1 MLGLRRRFE
10 QETTYTRVGPVLM
23 AVNPNRVLPE
33 KPGPHV
39 TDVALAAMRGAVDE
53 GRSQA
58 VVISGES
65 GAGKTVS
72 ATKIIEFLISRS
84 SHDTG
89 RKSFERRELAKE
101 ELLSRLKASIPALEA
116 LGNAGTALNENSSRF
131 GKLVKLTYDGA
142 GRARDVVGA
151 HVEEFLL
158 EKARVARR
166 ARGAGERNYHFLCQL
181 AAAAGAGATY
191 APPATLAAGDV
202 DALVATEQ
210 SFRDCGVPWD
220 DLKLLRTVGEAVLR
234 LGDDDVDGAARRL
247 SVEPDAL
254 RRALAQRT
262 CAGAGVGDADVGVP
276 YEPVERTRV
285 VDALAKALYAALF
298 SAAVAGVNAALARP
312 LADCRPP
319 GAAAAAGAAPPP
331 PPGTAAFVGILD
343 IYGFEIFAANGLDQ
357 LLINFANEVLQR
369 NFDDCLLAAEAA
381 RYDADAVPWA
391 SLDLARTL
399 KSSAIVDLVTK
410 APRGLLP
417 LLDEQVKLGNRG
429 SDAAFLTQA
438 DKAHR
443 ASGVYAKPRLDRNAF
458 VVAHYAGAVTYDPA
472 GFLLSNSDPLPADVA
487 AVFARSANPG
497 VAALV
502 AGASSGDKA
511 APGGLPSL
519 RDVARASAASHAVVA
534 TLAAAAPR
542 KALPQLRESTSRV
555 FRGQMKQLEATL
567 ASCAQPA
574 HYVRC
579 VRPNAAKRADRFDA
593 ALVLRQ
599 LRASGIMDL
608 VKIRALGFPERVS
621 AKAFAEEFA
630 PRADAAEARA
640 LDAALAAAGGAGA
653 LLEARAAARGARA
666 RRAAAVAR
674 GRGLD
679 DVAFR
684 APEPLALPDAA
695 DALAAAAARALAA
708 ARLGPAA
715 TDAAPDGPW
724 CVGAASGLVY
734 LKKGS
739 LAALRAADRDRDA
752 AARRAWAALVAEG
765 RRVAAAEAAAA
776 RVAMALGARRRGQLV
791 RRDVARAALAAAV
804 DRARLA
810 VPRARAAVD
819 EGRAAARRLVGWADH
834 PHGAVAALEDDA
846 DRALADAE
854 GEAARARATLAEAAL
869 AGEAA
874 VDAARRVDGA
884 VAALDRA
891 ARAFRDE
898 AAAVLAATAELATL
912 LGAEQR
918 RRAASRAF
926 AACAAA
932 TAPWRAALRGDEFLV
947 SAADVS
953 LLEKPSLFGGRKRTA
968 ATALV
973 THRGRVL
980 VVAAASRAVRHRVA
994 RGDAVVAVGAAPA
1007 PGGGCCAAPA
1017 AIVGRPGPDEPCLVT
1032 LQPLGA
1038 AGRNVK
1044 AAPAFVDGRPRAARG
1059 WTAVAGL
1066 LNDPA
1071 FAPPAPAEIIRLRAR
1086 LASADE

>member
-1 MLGLRRRFE
+1 M
-10 QETTYTRVGPVLM
+10 
-23 AVNPNRVLPE
+23 
-33 KPGPHV
+33 
-39 TDVALAAMRGAVDE
+39 
-53 GRSQA
+53 
-58 VVISGES
+58 
-65 GAGKTVS
+65 
-72 ATKIIEFLISRS
+72 
-84 SHDTG
+84 
-89 RKSFERRELAKE
+89 
-101 ELLSRLKASIPALEA
+101 
-116 LGNAGTALNENSSRF
+116 
-131 GKLVKLTYDGA
+131 
-142 GRARDVVGA
+142 
-151 HVEEFLL
+151 
-158 EKARVARR
+158 
-166 ARGAGERNYHFLCQL
+166 
-181 AAAAGAGATY
+181 
-191 APPATLAAGDV
+191 
-202 DALVATEQ
+202 
-210 SFRDCGVPWD
+210 
-220 DLKLLRTVGEAVLR
+220 GEAVLR

-319 GAAAAAGAAPPP
+319 RRRRAAAAGAAPPP

-579 VRPNAAKRADRFDA
+579 VRRTRPSADRFDA

-630 PRADAAEARA
+630 PRADAARRARSTPRWRP
-640 LDAALAAAGGAGA
+640 
-653 LLEARAAARGARA
+653 RAAPGPCSRRAPRARARA

-674 GRGLD
+674 GRGLRRRR
-679 DVAFR
+679 VPR
-684 APEPLALPDAA
+684 AR
-695 DALAAAAARALAA
+695 AARA
-708 ARLGPAA
+708 ARRRRRARGGRGARA
-715 TDAAPDGPW
+715 RRGAPRARGDRRRAGRP
-724 CVGAASGLVY
+724 VVRRRRQRLVY

-776 RVAMALGARRRGQLV
+776 RVATALGARRRGQLV

-810 VPRARAAVD
+810 VPARAAAVD

-874 VDAARRVDGA
+874 VDAARRSTARCARSTARRGRSATRRRPCSPRRRSSRRSWAPSSAAARPRGPLRPARRRPRRGA
-884 VAALDRA
+884 PRSAATNSSCPRPTSPSSRSPRSSAAGRGRPRPRSSRTAAASSSSPRRRARSATASRAATRSSPSARRPPRAAGAAPRRRRRSSA
-891 ARAFRDE
+891 ARAP
-898 AAAVLAATAELATL
+898 TSP
-912 LGAEQR
+912 
-918 RRAASRAF
+918 AS
-926 AACAAA
+926 
-932 TAPWRAALRGDEFLV
+932 
-947 SAADVS
+947 
-953 LLEKPSLFGGRKRTA
+953 
-968 ATALV
+968 
-973 THRGRVL
+973 
-980 VVAAASRAVRHRVA
+980 
-994 RGDAVVAVGAAPA
+994 
-1007 PGGGCCAAPA
+1007 
-1017 AIVGRPGPDEPCLVT
+1017 
-1032 LQPLGA
+1032 
-1038 AGRNVK
+1038 
-1044 AAPAFVDGRPRAARG
+1044 
-1059 WTAVAGL
+1059 
-1066 LNDPA
+1066 
-1071 FAPPAPAEIIRLRAR
+1071 
-1086 LASADE
+1086 

>member
-191 APPATLAAGDV
+191 APPATLAAGDA
-202 DALVATEQ
+202 DALAATEQ

-298 SAAVAGVNAALARP
+298 SAAVAGVNAALAHP

-319 GAAAAAGAAPPP
+319 GAAGAAGAAAPP

-776 RVAMALGARRRGQLV
+776 RVATALGARRRGQLV

-1017 AIVGRPGPDEPCLVT
+1017 AVVGRPGPDEPCLVT

>member
-298 SAAVAGVNAALARP
+298 SAAVAGVNTALAQP

-319 GAAAAAGAAPPP
+319 GAAGAAGAAAPP

-776 RVAMALGARRRGQLV
+776 RVATALGARRRGQLV

-1017 AIVGRPGPDEPCLVT
+1017 AVVGRPGPDEPCLVT

-1044 AAPAFVDGRPRAARG
+1044 AAPAFVDGRPCAARG

>member
-142 GRARDVVGA
+142 G
-151 HVEEFLL
+151 
-158 EKARVARR
+158 
-166 ARGAGERNYHFLCQL
+166 ERNYHFLCQL

-298 SAAVAGVNAALARP
+298 SAAVAGVNTALAQP

-319 GAAAAAGAAPPP
+319 GAEGAAGAAAPP

-640 LDAALAAAGGAGA
+640 
-653 LLEARAAARGARA
+653 
-666 RRAAAVAR
+666 
-674 GRGLD
+674 
-679 DVAFR
+679 
-684 APEPLALPDAA
+684 
-695 DALAAAAARALAA
+695 
-708 ARLGPAA
+708 
-715 TDAAPDGPW
+715 
-724 CVGAASGLVY
+724 
-734 LKKGS
+734 
-739 LAALRAADRDRDA
+739 
-752 AARRAWAALVAEG
+752 
-765 RRVAAAEAAAA
+765 AAAEKQASILEREKVALHAAWDAAEA
-776 RVAMALGARRRGQLV
+776 RVRELEEQLKAR
-791 RRDVARAALAAAV
+791 
-804 DRARLA
+804 
-810 VPRARAAVD
+810 
-819 EGRAAARRLVGWADH
+819 
-834 PHGAVAALEDDA
+834 A
-846 DRALADAE
+846 DRAL
-854 GEAARARATLAEAAL
+854 
-869 AGEAA
+869 
-874 VDAARRVDGA
+874 
-884 VAALDRA
+884 
-891 ARAFRDE
+891 
-898 AAAVLAATAELATL
+898 
-912 LGAEQR
+912 
-918 RRAASRAF
+918 
-926 AACAAA
+926 
-932 TAPWRAALRGDEFLV
+932 GDDTE
-947 SAADVS
+947 
-953 LLEKPSLFGGRKRTA
+953 
-968 ATALV
+968 
-973 THRGRVL
+973 
-980 VVAAASRAVRHRVA
+980 
-994 RGDAVVAVGAAPA
+994 
-1007 PGGGCCAAPA
+1007 
-1017 AIVGRPGPDEPCLVT
+1017 
-1032 LQPLGA
+1032 
-1038 AGRNVK
+1038 
-1044 AAPAFVDGRPRAARG
+1044 
-1059 WTAVAGL
+1059 
-1066 LNDPA
+1066 
-1071 FAPPAPAEIIRLRAR
+1071 
-1086 LASADE
+1086 

>member
-1 MLGLRRRFE
+1 
-10 QETTYTRVGPVLM
+10 M

-319 GAAAAAGAAPPP
+319 GAAGAAGAAAPP

-776 RVAMALGARRRGQLV
+776 RVATALGARRRGQLV

-912 LGAEQR
+912 LGAKQR

-1017 AIVGRPGPDEPCLVT
+1017 AVVGRPGPDEPCLVT

>member
-1 MLGLRRRFE
+1 
-10 QETTYTRVGPVLM
+10 M

-142 GRARDVVGA
+142 GRARGVVGA
-151 HVEEFLL
+151 HVEEFRWRRRASRG
-158 EKARVARR
+158 ARAAPANATTTSSASWRRRGRRRDVRAAGDARRRRRGR
-166 ARGAGERNYHFLCQL
+166 ARGDRAELPR
-181 AAAAGAGATY
+181 
-191 APPATLAAGDV
+191 
-202 DALVATEQ
+202 
-210 SFRDCGVPWD
+210 
-220 DLKLLRTVGEAVLR
+220 
-234 LGDDDVDGAARRL
+234 
-247 SVEPDAL
+247 L
-254 RRALAQRT
+254 RRALGRPQAAPDRGRGR
-262 CAGAGVGDADVGVP
+262 APPRRRRRRRRGAAPLGGARRAPARPRAADVRRRGRRRRRRRRAV
-276 YEPVERTRV
+276 RARRA
-285 VDALAKALYAALF
+285 DARRRRARQGALRGALLRGRRRRQRGPGPAARGLPP
-298 SAAVAGVNAALARP
+298 AGR
-312 LADCRPP
+312 RR
-319 GAAAAAGAAPPP
+319 AAGAAPPP

-640 LDAALAAAGGAGA
+640 LDAALAAAGGAGPCSR
-653 LLEARAAARGARA
+653 RAAARARA
-666 RRAAAVAR
+666 RRRRRGRRR
-674 GRGLD
+674 GRGSTTSRS
-679 DVAFR
+679 AR
-684 APEPLALPDAA
+684 PSRSRCPTPPTRSRRPR
-695 DALAAAAARALAA
+695 RALAA

-776 RVAMALGARRRGQLV
+776 RAATALGARRRGQLV

-810 VPRARAAVD
+810 VPRARG
-819 EGRAAARRLVGWADH
+819 GRRGPRAARRLVGWADH

-874 VDAARRVDGA
+874 VDAARASTARSRRSTARRGRSATRRRPCSPRRRSSRRSWAPSSAAGGLAGLCGLRGGDRA
-884 VAALDRA
+884 VARRAPRRRIPRVRGRRPSSRSLALRRPEEDGRDRARHAPRPRPRRRRGGARSATASRAATRSSPSARRPRRAAGAAPRRRRSSA
-891 ARAFRDE
+891 ARAP
-898 AAAVLAATAELATL
+898 TSP
-912 LGAEQR
+912 
-918 RRAASRAF
+918 AS
-926 AACAAA
+926 
-932 TAPWRAALRGDEFLV
+932 
-947 SAADVS
+947 
-953 LLEKPSLFGGRKRTA
+953 
-968 ATALV
+968 
-973 THRGRVL
+973 
-980 VVAAASRAVRHRVA
+980 
-994 RGDAVVAVGAAPA
+994 
-1007 PGGGCCAAPA
+1007 
-1017 AIVGRPGPDEPCLVT
+1017 
-1032 LQPLGA
+1032 
-1038 AGRNVK
+1038 
-1044 AAPAFVDGRPRAARG
+1044 
-1059 WTAVAGL
+1059 
-1066 LNDPA
+1066 
-1071 FAPPAPAEIIRLRAR
+1071 
-1086 LASADE
+1086 

>member
-191 APPATLAAGDV
+191 APPATLAAGDA
-202 DALVATEQ
+202 DALAATEQ

-319 GAAAAAGAAPPP
+319 GAAGAAGAAPPP

-776 RVAMALGARRRGQLV
+776 RVATALGARRRGQLV

-1017 AIVGRPGPDEPCLVT
+1017 AVVGRPGPDEPCLVT

-1086 LASADE
+1086 LAPADE

>member
-191 APPATLAAGDV
+191 APPATLAAGDA
-202 DALVATEQ
+202 DALAATEQ

-319 GAAAAAGAAPPP
+319 GAAGAAAAAATAGAAPPP

-776 RVAMALGARRRGQLV
+776 RVATALGARRRGQLV

-1017 AIVGRPGPDEPCLVT
+1017 AVVGRPGPDEPCLVT

-1071 FAPPAPAEIIRLRAR
+1071 FAPPAHSPV
-1086 LASADE
+1086 

>member
-1 MLGLRRRFE
+1 M
-10 QETTYTRVGPVLM
+10 
-23 AVNPNRVLPE
+23 
-33 KPGPHV
+33 
-39 TDVALAAMRGAVDE
+39 
-53 GRSQA
+53 
-58 VVISGES
+58 
-65 GAGKTVS
+65 
-72 ATKIIEFLISRS
+72 
-84 SHDTG
+84 
-89 RKSFERRELAKE
+89 
-101 ELLSRLKASIPALEA
+101 
-116 LGNAGTALNENSSRF
+116 
-131 GKLVKLTYDGA
+131 
-142 GRARDVVGA
+142 
-151 HVEEFLL
+151 
-158 EKARVARR
+158 
-166 ARGAGERNYHFLCQL
+166 
-181 AAAAGAGATY
+181 
-191 APPATLAAGDV
+191 
-202 DALVATEQ
+202 
-210 SFRDCGVPWD
+210 
-220 DLKLLRTVGEAVLR
+220 
-234 LGDDDVDGAARRL
+234 
-247 SVEPDAL
+247 
-254 RRALAQRT
+254 
-262 CAGAGVGDADVGVP
+262 
-276 YEPVERTRV
+276 
-285 VDALAKALYAALF
+285 
-298 SAAVAGVNAALARP
+298 
-312 LADCRPP
+312 
-319 GAAAAAGAAPPP
+319 
-331 PPGTAAFVGILD
+331 GILD

-487 AVFARSANPG
+487 AVFARSANPD

-776 RVAMALGARRRGQLV
+776 RVATALGARRRGQLV

-932 TAPWRAALRGDEFLV
+932 TAPWRAALRDDEFLV

-1017 AIVGRPGPDEPCLVT
+1017 AVVGRPGPDEPCLVT

>member
-1 MLGLRRRFE
+1 
-10 QETTYTRVGPVLM
+10 M

-181 AAAAGAGATY
+181 AAAEGAGATD
-191 APPATLAAGDV
+191 APPATLAAGDA
-202 DALVATEQ
+202 DALAATEQ

-319 GAAAAAGAAPPP
+319 GAAGAAGAAAPPA
-331 PPGTAAFVGILD
+331 PGTAAFVGILD

-653 LLEARAAARGARA
+653 LLEARAAARARA
-666 RRAAAVAR
+666 RARAAAVAR

-708 ARLGPAA
+708 ARL
-715 TDAAPDGPW
+715 
-724 CVGAASGLVY
+724 
-734 LKKGS
+734 
-739 LAALRAADRDRDA
+739 RARGDR
-752 AARRAWAALVAEG
+752 RRAG
-765 RRVAAAEAAAA
+765 RPV
-776 RVAMALGARRRGQLV
+776 VRRRRQRPRLPQEGQ
-791 RRDVARAALAAAV
+791 
-804 DRARLA
+804 
-810 VPRARAAVD
+810 P
-819 EGRAAARRLVGWADH
+819 GRAPRRR
-834 PHGAVAALEDDA
+834 P
-846 DRALADAE
+846 RP
-854 GEAARARATLAEAAL
+854 R
-869 AGEAA
+869 
-874 VDAARRVDGA
+874 
-884 VAALDRA
+884 
-891 ARAFRDE
+891 
-898 AAAVLAATAELATL
+898 
-912 LGAEQR
+912 R
-918 RRAASRAF
+918 RRAARGRRSSPRAAASPRPRRRPRASRRPSARGAAASSCGATSRAPRWRRRSTARAWRSRARARRSTRPRRRAPARRLGGPPARGGRGARGRRRPRARRRRGRGGARARRSPRRRSPARRRSTPR
-926 AACAAA
+926 AASTARSRRSTARRGRSATRRRPCSPRRRSSRRSWAPSSAAA
-932 TAPWRAALRGDEFLV
+932 RPRGPLRPARRRPRRGAPR
-947 SAADVS
+947 SAATNS
-953 LLEKPSLFGGRKRTA
+953 SCPRPTSPSSRSPRSSAAGRGRPRPRSSRTA
-968 ATALV
+968 AASSSSPRRRARSAT
-973 THRGRVL
+973 
-980 VVAAASRAVRHRVA
+980 ASRAATRSSPSA
-994 RGDAVVAVGAAPA
+994 RRPRRAAGAAP
-1007 PGGGCCAAPA
+1007 
-1017 AIVGRPGPDEPCLVT
+1017 R
-1032 LQPLGA
+1032 
-1038 AGRNVK
+1038 R
-1044 AAPAFVDGRPRAARG
+1044 RRSSAARAP
-1059 WTAVAGL
+1059 TS
-1066 LNDPA
+1066 PA
-1071 FAPPAPAEIIRLRAR
+1071 
-1086 LASADE
+1086 S

>member
-191 APPATLAAGDV
+191 APPATLAAGDA
-202 DALVATEQ
+202 DALAATEQ

-298 SAAVAGVNAALARP
+298 SAAVAGVNAALAQP

-319 GAAAAAGAAPPP
+319 GAAGAAGAAAPP

-640 LDAALAAAGGAGA
+640 RDAALAAAGGAGA
-653 LLEARAAARGARA
+653 LLEAR
-666 RRAAAVAR
+666 
-674 GRGLD
+674 
-679 DVAFR
+679 
-684 APEPLALPDAA
+684 
-695 DALAAAAARALAA
+695 
-708 ARLGPAA
+708 
-715 TDAAPDGPW
+715 
-724 CVGAASGLVY
+724 LVQ
-734 LKKGS
+734 
-739 LAALRAADRDRDA
+739 RDR
-752 AARRAWAALVAEG
+752 RRRQHRAIQIL
-765 RRVAAAEAAAA
+765 RRHRRHV
-776 RVAMALGARRRGQLV
+776 RRPALGQQP
-791 RRDVARAALAAAV
+791 V
-804 DRARLA
+804 DQ
-810 VPRARAAVD
+810 
-819 EGRAAARRLVGWADH
+819 
-834 PHGAVAALEDDA
+834 PHH
-846 DRALADAE
+846 RP
-854 GEAARARATLAEAAL
+854 GEREKQ
-869 AGEAA
+869 
-874 VDAARRVDGA
+874 RRVDHVEHGVRVGNLPGRLGGDALEVLQLRMRRRNLLDHPGELVNQSAPDQHADDVEQDMHQRDPPCGA
-884 VAALDRA
+884 GLAERREHCGDARADVGAQRQGDAAFEVDQALRSEDDNQARRGAGALDDRGEGGA
-891 ARAFRDE
+891 DGGRQSPSQSIMYSTYTKLPSNAFSLTVGV
-898 AAAVLAATAELATL
+898 AAVLM
-912 LGAEQR
+912 
-918 RRAASRAF
+918 S
-926 AACAAA
+926 
-932 TAPWRAALRGDEFLV
+932 
-947 SAADVS
+947 
-953 LLEKPSLFGGRKRTA
+953 
-968 ATALV
+968 
-973 THRGRVL
+973 
-980 VVAAASRAVRHRVA
+980 
-994 RGDAVVAVGAAPA
+994 
-1007 PGGGCCAAPA
+1007 
-1017 AIVGRPGPDEPCLVT
+1017 
-1032 LQPLGA
+1032 
-1038 AGRNVK
+1038 
-1044 AAPAFVDGRPRAARG
+1044 
-1059 WTAVAGL
+1059 
-1066 LNDPA
+1066 
-1071 FAPPAPAEIIRLRAR
+1071 
-1086 LASADE
+1086 